1 MPNKDLMTI
10 APNAARGL
18 NDKFYEKRKAAALE
32 IERIVRD
39 LHKQNEHQQV
49 IQLIRQ
55 IIHDYVLSHINPNSC
70 RGGVIALA
78 AIVTGIG
85 KEANQYMKDVIPVIL
100 RCFDDSD
107 KETRFFAC
115 EAMYNIAKVI
125 RDDILMYLN
134 DVFKGLSKLIGDA
147 SVRTGAQLLDRL
159 MKDIVTEKSTP
170 VNVVTFI
177 PLLRDRIYTKNPYAR
192 QFVVSWISVL
202 QSIPKFDLLAYLP
215 EFLDGLFII
224 LGDSGDELR
233 KMCATILGEFLKEI
247 SQRSFS
253 GVAATVKYSDLVH
266 VLMAHCISSDDVT
279 QLTAIV
285 WLQEFVN
292 IDGLSMLAHCA
303 DILVAILPLLA
314 YEDSGI
320 NQNILLYFF
329 NTVDTVVRLITS
341 VLVNV
346 TILNEFF
353 DIILDLHIFLTASR
367 IRAAAID
374 INNNLME
381 LVQQRYKRKEKS
393 AGNVDVTATAVVSL
407 PLPDGFLHANTVLN
421 VLIRMLSNVAIRT
434 KLASLEWIY
443 LLSINLEDE
452 MADRMDSL
460 RLVLMETLKDKSDE
474 VVFLNL
480 KVLAKLSTP
489 SKHSQD
495 ENTEEASGDLETS
508 RSLFKNLKDKK
519 DDYFMK
525 FIAEL
530 TNEFQHD
537 EQFIKDRGSVIIRQL
552 CSLLNAEDVYMAFA
566 RTLLDADNTKFT
578 VLMVR
583 MLNTI
588 LMTAHELCSLR
599 QKLNALRDEE
609 SYNLFRC
616 LYYSWCHN
624 PVATVS
630 LCFLTQTYKH
640 AFDLIEMFGNFDINV
655 EFLAEIDRLVQLLES
670 PGFTYLRLQLLEIE
684 DNYYLVKALYGLL
697 MLLPQVTAFTTL
709 RQRLECVPVLQSS
722 LRYQS
727 REERKTKTIT
737 RESLPETDFKDL
749 LNHFDRVHKMYK
761 ISSTS

>member
-320 NQNILLYFF
+320 NQNILLY
-329 NTVDTVVRLITS
+329 
-341 VLVNV
+341 
-346 TILNEFF
+346 
-353 DIILDLHIFLTASR
+353 
-367 IRAAAID
+367 
-374 INNNLME
+374 
-381 LVQQRYKRKEKS
+381 KRKEKS

-474 VVFLNL
+474 VKRQILMICIENIIL
-480 KVLAKLSTP
+480 KLQLIF
-489 SKHSQD
+489 
-495 ENTEEASGDLETS
+495 

-709 RQRLECVPVLQSS
+709 RQRLECVPVLHSS

-727 REERKTKTIT
+727 RYRTTVIKLGCI
-737 RESLPETDFKDL
+737 LPV
-749 LNHFDRVHKMYK
+749 N
-761 ISSTS
+761 